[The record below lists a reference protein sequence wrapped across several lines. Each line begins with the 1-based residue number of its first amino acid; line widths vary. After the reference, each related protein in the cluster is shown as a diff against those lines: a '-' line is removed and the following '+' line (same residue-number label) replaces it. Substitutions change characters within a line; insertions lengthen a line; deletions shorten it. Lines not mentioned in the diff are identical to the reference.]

1 MEGLSPNRMT
11 VHNNANF
18 RENAV
23 CFDMLYFEDLRNHR
37 LYLPLVIGFILLIS
51 QPLSADKV
59 VINEIMYRAP
69 DDFKRLEYVE
79 LWNTSSE
86 PVSIGGWRVKGIGL
100 EIAPGFVL
108 RPDAFFVAARDADLF
123 ERIYGQR
130 PDGVF
135 TKSLNNGGERLSLV
149 NARGDVLERVEYDDK
164 APWPRSADGKSASL
178 ERISPSA
185 PSVDAHNWAPSNL
198 TPTFDQTPS
207 GTPGKLNSVYQKEL
221 PPAMIQVGEIPLIS
235 KAGSEI
241 DLSLEVQGEINL
253 AEVWVSVIQAEQSSR
268 NFIIEMKR
276 TLEGQYRATIPGQ
289 ASDSIIRYRYKV
301 AGPNGA
307 IGWLPHPNALRP
319 TFSTYIPGA
328 LPESE
333 IPIMHFISTT
343 DSVASNFEAYRTQ
356 SGRRSGRGR
365 FGFGPPPDESEDEIL
380 RRELLR
386 RSGNEGL
393 KNEWVRLTLNK
404 DLSARQLI
412 QISNAF
418 RTANGLLDGL
428 RVETTEA
435 TDLSSL
441 QERFDEQLQQMVTA
455 LKTACRAYFPVEQIN
470 ILSDV
475 LLNQGLEE
483 RRRRG
488 FDPKRLVHAIFNIE
502 TVWFDR
508 GVLQEPTETQM
519 EDLHQILSNASRQRE
534 QISDRLEKQ
543 EAEPDLPAILGEVR
557 NASMSL
563 NEKVSGILGEV
574 VPQGSQGRVE
584 REGSRGGGERF
595 RGGRGFGRG
604 NVSVP
609 VPPQGPSALV
619 YRAPGAKEIQ
629 FFDHINILPRKSG
642 YKVRLNKDRPLN
654 GMTTLNVLFEPGD
667 ASTINEML
675 AYPAYELFGNAT
687 VYSGAARVLMNGR
700 AVGYHLWFEQPNGR
714 FLKRN
719 GLNADGN
726 LYKVIWQQSN
736 RPSPF
741 TPESKQTERDD
752 IEARWEKVTHPHEG
766 YDDLVNMIESLE
778 QAKGDDSAM
787 WKAIETQFDVEQVI
801 NYYATNL
808 LLSHWDGYFNNYFLH
823 HDTDKGGKWSMLP
836 WDQDSTWSLRGGSP
850 DSLSKMPLNYGG
862 EGARPPG
869 APEESGERRRFGGR
883 GFGGFGR
890 GFGWWRDGDVI
901 SKSLIGNPTFYG
913 KYKARIKSL
922 LENKFTPEVFE
933 PVFDDLRK
941 KLTPEVKL
949 RATLNEMDP
958 DEETQRFHEL
968 FDLLSEHLNLRRKFL
983 ISEINQ

>member
-1 MEGLSPNRMT
+1 MT
-11 VHNNANF
+11 NNNNVHLRIDAVWPDILRCEDF
-18 RENAV
+18 RI
-23 CFDMLYFEDLRNHR
+23 HR
-37 LYLPLVIGFILLIS
+37 LYLPLVFGFILFAS
-51 QPLSADKV
+51 QSLTADKV

-69 DDFKRLEYVE
+69 DDFKQLEYVE
-79 LWNTSSE
+79 LWNTGSE
-86 PVSIGGWRVKGIGL
+86 SVNIGGWRVKGIGL
-100 EIAPGFVL
+100 DIATGFVL
-108 RPDAFFVAARDADLF
+108 RPDAFFVAARDAYLF
-123 ERIYGQR
+123 ERIYSQR

-135 TKSLNNGGERLSLV
+135 TKSLNNGGERLSLI
-149 NARGDVLERVEYDDK
+149 NAQGEVLETVEYDDK
-164 APWPRSADGKSASL
+164 GPWPQSADGKSASL

-198 TPTFDQTPS
+198 TATFDQTPS
-207 GTPGKLNSVYQKEL
+207 GTPGKLNSVYQKKL
-221 PPAMIQVGEIPLIS
+221 PPVMNQVDEIPFIS
-235 KAGSEI
+235 KAGTEI

-253 AEVWVSVIQAEQSSR
+253 AEVWVSVIQPEQSSR
-268 NFIIEMKR
+268 DFTIEMKR
-276 TLEGQYRATIPGQ
+276 TLKGQYHTTIPGQ

-301 AGPNGA
+301 AGTNGTT
-307 IGWLPHPNALRP
+307 GWLPHPNALRP
-319 TFSTYIPGA
+319 TFSTYIPGD
-328 LPESE
+328 LPDSE

-356 SGRRSGRGR
+356 SGRRFGRGR

-380 RRELLR
+380 RGELLR
-386 RSGNEGL
+386 RLGNEGL

-404 DLSARQLI
+404 DLSAQQLI

-418 RTANGLLDGL
+418 RTANSLLDGL
-428 RVETTEA
+428 RVEITEA

-441 QERFDEQLQQMVTA
+441 RERLDAQLQQMVTA
-455 LKTACRAYFPVEQIN
+455 LKTACRAYFTAEQIN
-470 ILSDV
+470 ILSDA
-475 LLNQGLEE
+475 LLNQGMEE

-508 GVLQEPTETQM
+508 GVLQEITETQIGG
-519 EDLHQILSNASRQRE
+519 LHRILSNAFRQRE

-543 EAEPDLPAILGEVR
+543 EAEPNLPAILAEVR

-563 NEKVSGILGEV
+563 NEKVIGIMGDV
-574 VPQGSQGRVE
+574 VSQGRQGRVE
-584 REGSRGGGERF
+584 REEPRGGGDRF
-595 RGGRGFGRG
+595 RGWGGRGFGRG
-604 NVSVP
+604 NVSIP
-609 VPPQGPSALV
+609 VPPQGQSALV
-619 YRAPGAKEIQ
+619 YRAPGAKTIQ

-667 ASTINEML
+667 ASTINEIL
-675 AYPAYELFGNAT
+675 AYPSYELFGNPT
-687 VYSGAARVLMNGR
+687 VYSGAARVLMNGK

-714 FLKRN
+714 FFKRN

-726 LYKVIWQQSN
+726 VYKVIWQRSN
-736 RPSPF
+736 RPSSF
-741 TPESKQTERDD
+741 TPESKKTERDD

-766 YDDLVNMIESLE
+766 YGDLVNLIETLE
-778 QAKGDDSAM
+778 QAKGDDVAM
-787 WKAIETQFDVEQVI
+787 WKAIETHFDVEQVI
-801 NYYATNL
+801 TYYATNL

-869 APEESGERRRFGGR
+869 APEESGERSRFGGR
-883 GFGGFGR
+883 GFGGFGGFGR

-922 LENKFTPEVFE
+922 LENKFTAEVFE

-968 FDLLSEHLNLRRKFL
+968 FDTLSEHLNLRRKFL
-983 ISEINQ
+983 INEINQ

>member
-1 MEGLSPNRMT
+1 MT
-11 VHNNANF
+11 NNNNVHLRIDAVWPDILRCEDF
-18 RENAV
+18 RI
-23 CFDMLYFEDLRNHR
+23 HR
-37 LYLPLVIGFILLIS
+37 LYLPLVFGFILFAS
-51 QPLSADKV
+51 QSLTADKV

-69 DDFKRLEYVE
+69 DDFKQLEYVE
-79 LWNTSSE
+79 LWNTGSE
-86 PVSIGGWRVKGIGL
+86 SVNIGGWRVKGIGL
-100 EIAPGFVL
+100 DIATGFVL
-108 RPDAFFVAARDADLF
+108 RPDAFFVAARDAYLF
-123 ERIYGQR
+123 ERIYSQR

-135 TKSLNNGGERLSLV
+135 TKSLNNGGERLSLI
-149 NARGDVLERVEYDDK
+149 NAQGEVLETVEYDDK
-164 APWPRSADGKSASL
+164 GPWPQSADGKSASL

-198 TPTFDQTPS
+198 TATFDQTPS
-207 GTPGKLNSVYQKEL
+207 GTPGKLNSVYQKKL
-221 PPAMIQVGEIPLIS
+221 PPVMNQVDEIPFIS
-235 KAGSEI
+235 KAGTEI

-253 AEVWVSVIQAEQSSR
+253 AEVWVSVIQPEQSSR
-268 NFIIEMKR
+268 DFTIEMKR
-276 TLEGQYRATIPGQ
+276 TLKGQYHTTIPGQ

-301 AGPNGA
+301 AGTNGTT
-307 IGWLPHPNALRP
+307 GWLPHPNALRP
-319 TFSTYIPGA
+319 TFSTYIPGD
-328 LPESE
+328 LPDSE

-356 SGRRSGRGR
+356 SGRRFGRGR

-380 RRELLR
+380 RGELLR
-386 RSGNEGL
+386 RLGNEGL

-404 DLSARQLI
+404 DLSAQQLI

-418 RTANGLLDGL
+418 RTANSLLDGL
-428 RVETTEA
+428 RVEITEA

-441 QERFDEQLQQMVTA
+441 RERLDAQLQQMVTA
-455 LKTACRAYFPVEQIN
+455 LKTACRAYFTAEQIN
-470 ILSDV
+470 ILSDA
-475 LLNQGLEE
+475 LLNQGMEE

-508 GVLQEPTETQM
+508 GVLQEITETQIGG
-519 EDLHQILSNASRQRE
+519 LHRILSNAFRQRE

-543 EAEPDLPAILGEVR
+543 EAEPNLPAILAEVR

-563 NEKVSGILGEV
+563 NEKVIGIMGDV
-574 VPQGSQGRVE
+574 VSQGRQGRVE
-584 REGSRGGGERF
+584 REEPRGGGDRF
-595 RGGRGFGRG
+595 RGWGGRGFSRG
-604 NVSVP
+604 NVSIP
-609 VPPQGPSALV
+609 VPPQGQSALV
-619 YRAPGAKEIQ
+619 YRAPGAKTIQ

-667 ASTINEML
+667 ASTINEIL
-675 AYPAYELFGNAT
+675 AYPSYELFGNPT
-687 VYSGAARVLMNGR
+687 VYSGAARVLMNGK

-714 FLKRN
+714 FFKRN

-726 LYKVIWQQSN
+726 VYKVIWQRSN
-736 RPSPF
+736 RPSSF

-766 YDDLVNMIESLE
+766 YGDLVNLIETLE
-778 QAKGDDSAM
+778 QAKGDDVAM
-787 WKAIETQFDVEQVI
+787 WKAIETHFDVEQVI
-801 NYYATNL
+801 TYYATNL

-869 APEESGERRRFGGR
+869 APEESGERSRFGGR
-883 GFGGFGR
+883 GFGGFGGFGR

-922 LENKFTPEVFE
+922 LENKFTAEVFE

-968 FDLLSEHLNLRRKFL
+968 FDTLSEHLNLRRKFL
-983 ISEINQ
+983 INEINQ

>member
-1 MEGLSPNRMT
+1 MT
-11 VHNNANF
+11 NTNNAHF
-18 RENAV
+18 RADATS
-23 CFDMLYFEDLRNHR
+23 FDILCFEDFRIHR

-123 ERIYGQR
+123 ERIYSQR

-135 TKSLNNGGERLSLV
+135 TKSLNNGGERLSLI

-164 APWPRSADGKSASL
+164 APWPQSADGKSASL

-185 PSVDAHNWAPSNL
+185 PSVDSHNWAPSNL
-198 TPTFDQTPS
+198 TATFDQTPS
-207 GTPGKLNSVYQKEL
+207 GTPGKLNSVYQKKL
-221 PPAMIQVGEIPLIS
+221 PPAMNQVGEIPLIS
-235 KAGSEI
+235 KVGTEI

-268 NFIIEMKR
+268 DFTIEMKR
-276 TLEGQYRATIPGQ
+276 TLEGKYHATIPGQ

-301 AGPNGA
+301 AGTDGTT
-307 IGWLPHPNALRP
+307 GWLPHPNALRP

-441 QERFDEQLQQMVTA
+441 QERLDEQLQQMVTA
-455 LKTACRAYFPVEQIN
+455 LKTACRAYFTVEQIN
-470 ILSDV
+470 ILSDA

-508 GVLQEPTETQM
+508 GVLQEPTETQIA
-519 EDLHQILSNASRQRE
+519 DLHQILSNASRQRE
-534 QISDRLEKQ
+534 QIADRLEKQ
-543 EAEPDLPAILGEVR
+543 EAEPDLPAILAEVR

-563 NEKVSGILGEV
+563 NEKVSGILGDPV
-574 VPQGSQGRVE
+574 LQRRQGRVE
-584 REGSRGGGERF
+584 REEPRGGGERF
-595 RGGRGFGRG
+595 RGWGGRGFGRG
-604 NVSVP
+604 NVSIP
-609 VPPQGPSALV
+609 VPPQGQSALV
-619 YRAPGAKEIQ
+619 YRAPGAKEVQ

-687 VYSGAARVLMNGR
+687 VYSGAARVLMNGK

-741 TPESKQTERDD
+741 TPESKQAERDD
-752 IEARWEKVTHPHEG
+752 IEARWEKVTHPHDG
-766 YDDLVNMIESLE
+766 YDDLVSMIESLE
-778 QAKGDDSAM
+778 QAKGDDAAM
-787 WKAIETQFDVEQVI
+787 WKAIETHFDVEQVI
-801 NYYATNL
+801 TYYATNL

-869 APEESGERRRFGGR
+869 APEESGERSRFGGR

-968 FDLLSEHLNLRRKFL
+968 FDTLSEHLNLRRKFL
-983 ISEINQ
+983 INEINQ

>member
-1 MEGLSPNRMT
+1 MITNIN
-11 VHNNANF
+11 VQF
-18 RENAV
+18 RADAA
-23 CFDMLYFEDLRNHR
+23 CFDILRHKDFRIHR
-37 LYLPLVIGFILLIS
+37 LYLSLFIGFILFAS
-51 QPLSADKV
+51 QSLTADKV

-69 DDFKRLEYVE
+69 DDFKQLEYVE
-79 LWNTSSE
+79 LWNTGSE
-86 PVSIGGWRVKGIGL
+86 PVNIGGWRVKGIGL
-100 EIAPGFVL
+100 DIAAGFVL

-123 ERIYGQR
+123 ERIYSQR
-130 PDGVF
+130 PDGLF
-135 TKSLNNGGERLSLV
+135 TKSLNNGGERLSLI
-149 NARGDVLERVEYDDK
+149 NAQGEVLERVEYDDK
-164 APWPRSADGKSASL
+164 APWPQSADGKSASL

-185 PSVDAHNWAPSNL
+185 SSVLSHNWAPSNL
-198 TPTFDQTPS
+198 TATFDQTPS
-207 GTPGKLNSVYQKEL
+207 GTPGKLNSVYEQKL
-221 PPAMIQVGEIPLIS
+221 LPAMNQVGKMPPIS
-235 KAGSEI
+235 KSGFEF
-241 DLSLEVQGEINL
+241 DLSLEVHGEVSL
-253 AEVWVSVIQAEQSSR
+253 AEVWVSVIQPEQSSR
-268 NFIIEMKR
+268 DFTIEMKR
-276 TLEGQYRATIPGQ
+276 SLEGLYHATVPGQ
-289 ASDSIIRYRYKV
+289 ARDSIMRYRFKV
-301 AGPNGA
+301 TGTNG
-307 IGWLPHPNALRP
+307 ITGWLPHSNALRP
-319 TFSTYIPGA
+319 TFSTYIPGD

-356 SGRRSGRGR
+356 SGRRFGRSR

-380 RRELLR
+380 RRELMR

-404 DLSARQLI
+404 DLSAQQLI

-428 RVETTEA
+428 RVEMTEA
-435 TDLSSL
+435 KDLSSL
-441 QERFDEQLQQMVTA
+441 QERFDAQLQQMVTA
-455 LKTACRAYFPVEQIN
+455 LKTACRAYFTAEQIN
-470 ILSDV
+470 ILSEG
-475 LLNQGLEE
+475 LLNQGTEE

-508 GVLQEPTETQM
+508 GVLQELTETQM
-519 EDLHQILSNASRQRE
+519 EGLHQILSNAFRQRG
-534 QISDRLEKQ
+534 QIANRLEKQ
-543 EAEPDLPAILGEVR
+543 EAEPDLPAILAEVR

-563 NEKVSGILGEV
+563 NERVIGIMGDVVS
-574 VPQGSQGRVE
+574 QGRQGRVE
-584 REGSRGGGERF
+584 REEPRGGGERF
-595 RGGRGFGRG
+595 RGWGGRGFGRG
-604 NVSVP
+604 NVSIP

-675 AYPAYELFGNAT
+675 AYPSYELFGNAT
-687 VYSGAARVLMNGR
+687 VYSGAARVLMNGK

-714 FLKRN
+714 FFKRN

-726 LYKVIWQQSN
+726 LYKVIWQRSN

-778 QAKGDDSAM
+778 QAKGDDAAM
-787 WKAIETQFDVEQVI
+787 WKAIETHFDVEQVI
-801 NYYATNL
+801 TYYATNL

-883 GFGGFGR
+883 GFGGFG
-890 GFGWWRDGDVI
+890 GFGRGVSWWRDGDVI

-933 PVFDDLRK
+933 PVFEDLRE

-949 RATLNEMDP
+949 RAALNEMDP
-958 DEETQRFHEL
+958 DEETQRFSEL
-968 FDLLSEHLNLRRKFL
+968 FDTLSEHLNLRRKFL